1 MGWDGMGSC
10 GQTASPGL
18 SAGAGLLRSLLPVDS
33 AQLPAAAREWQFVRS
48 CLGGLSL
55 LSLYRRARPHALV
68 GAAPSL
74 SACPSCLYLPYRS
87 AMPRRRRRRLL
98 PIPLQLPA
106 ARNQESRKPISRLP
120 FSSPRAPGFPTPPD
134 WLGFRRAGRSRDGGN
149 GRAVR
154 GYIRRRP
161 CQPWEQHACGR
172 KGRRRRR
179 APESSYY

>member
-1 MGWDGMGSC
+1 MGWDGMESC
-10 GQTASPGL
+10 GQTDSPGL
-18 SAGAGLLRSLLPVDS
+18 SAGAGLLRSLLQVDS

-48 CLGGLSL
+48 FLGGLSL

-74 SACPSCLYLPYRS
+74 SACPSCLYLPYRR
-87 AMPRRRRRRLL
+87 AMPRRRRRLL
-98 PIPLQLPA
+98 PIPLQQPA
-106 ARNQESRKPISRLP
+106 ARNQESLNP
-120 FSSPRAPGFPTPPD
+120 FPGCPSPRAPGFPTPPD

-154 GYIRRRP
+154 GYIPRRP